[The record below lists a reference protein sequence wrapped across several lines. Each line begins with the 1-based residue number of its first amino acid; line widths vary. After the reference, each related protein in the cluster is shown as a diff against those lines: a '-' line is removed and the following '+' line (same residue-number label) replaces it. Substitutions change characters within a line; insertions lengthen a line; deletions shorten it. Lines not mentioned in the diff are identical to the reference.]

1 MKWFVKNL
9 RARTIAID
17 NHLPTIILSLEEDDI
32 KHHKT
37 YWTSSWGR
45 MTKKEFD
52 GRLQCFSFDRVIELL
67 RRSIWKQTAV
77 APPGE
82 TGGHHTVATQKNWVC
97 VNTELR
103 HWMMSDD
110 RVKESSSKQ
119 NRYSFTSLQGTKT
132 HWPNWSVAKR
142 KIRWRQIVRN
152 VCQQVCFLTGEFYT
166 PPAPILLTRFLDRLS
181 KRGSHSQLVTQT
193 SSIEWHKHKA
203 AEPSWKPTGRLSV
216 TWRDVT

>member
-1 MKWFVKNL
+1 MNFKL
-9 RARTIAID
+9 RQNDEKRVRRKTSVFLIWQSNWIA
-17 NHLPTIILSLEEDDI
+17 P
-32 KHHKT
+32 
-37 YWTSSWGR
+37 
-45 MTKKEFD
+45 
-52 GRLQCFSFDRVIELL
+52 SFDLE
-67 RRSIWKQTAV
+67 AND
-77 APPGE
+77 
-82 TGGHHTVATQKNWVC
+82 GGAAWRDWRASVATQKNWVC
-97 VNTELR
+97 GNTELR